1 MSDLALTAPADREP
15 GPREYDA
22 AVARRLM
29 QQRRRNAEHG
39 LPPRSGLLRQMRQ
52 RQAETRNDHPD
63 LWGDDA

>member
-1 MSDLALTAPADREP
+1 MSRLALTAPADREP

-22 AVARRLM
+22 GVAARLM

-52 RQAETRNDHPD
+52 RQDALRDDHPN